1 MVHVEVAMIKMQ
13 FYKLTKFP
21 RLQSRLAPF
30 VADLM
35 ELPTEYRRAA
45 ARELLGK
52 FDIPADDNIDWC
64 IWENN
69 RDYTMF
75 LLRWS

>member
-13 FYKLTKFP
+13 FFKLTKFP

-30 VADLM
+30 VADMM
-35 ELPTEYRRAA
+35 ELPTEHRKAA
-45 ARELLGK
+45 AKELLDK
-52 FDIPADDNIDWC
+52 FDIPADDTMDWC
-64 IWENN
+64 VWEHD

-75 LLRWS
+75 LLRWQ